1 MVATRACA
9 ALARWH
15 TIDQYF
21 HRPHE
26 SGLTSI
32 SIDGAFPLFQPQRDY
47 GQPRRSAVIAERG
60 AAATAHPLATLIAI
74 DTLRAGGNAVDA
86 AIAAAAALGVIE
98 PAMTGIG
105 GDCFVLIAPKG
116 KDKVIAYNGAG
127 RAPAAARP
135 DWFLDRGIGM
145 IAPDSVHSVTV
156 PGAVEA
162 WCRLAQDHGKLGID
176 RLLQPAIQLAAKG
189 FAVAPRVAADWRR
202 NADRLRADPAAR
214 ATLLPKGKPPVAGD
228 RIAFPALARALK
240 AIARDGADVFYRGWI
255 AEDIVRR
262 LKGEGSLQTRDD
274 FARHR
279 GEYADPISTSY
290 RGTRVWE
297 CPPPGQGLTALL
309 LLNILSECP
318 EADGPLSVERCHAQ
332 IEASKL
338 AYGERDRHLADPE
351 HVHVPVKRLL
361 SRAHAGH
368 LAGMIDPM
376 RAATATA
383 ELLAPHPDTTYLTV
397 VDKDRTAVSFIN
409 SIYYGFG
416 SARMAPKSGV
426 LLQNRGAC
434 FVVDPSHPNC
444 IGPGRRPMHTI
455 IPAMVTKGGRP
466 FISFGVMGGHFQPV
480 GQAHVLGNML
490 DFGMDPQAAI
500 DCPRL
505 FFEDGGVTVES
516 GVPDTLRQG
525 LLDRGHR
532 IVPAEPDDP
541 LGGGQAIAIDWRRGV
556 LIAGSEPRKD
566 GLALGY

>member
-1 MVATRACA
+1 M
-9 ALARWH
+9 
-15 TIDQYF
+15 
-21 HRPHE
+21 
-26 SGLTSI
+26 
-32 SIDGAFPLFQPQRDY
+32 
-47 GQPRRSAVIAERG
+47 IAERG

-86 AIAAAAALGVIE
+86 AIAAAAALAVVE

-116 KDKVIAYNGAG
+116 GDRVIAYNGAG
-127 RAPAAARP
+127 RAPAAASP
-135 DWFLDRGIGM
+135 EWFLDRGIGL
-145 IAPDSVHSVTV
+145 ISPDSVHSVTV
-156 PGAVEA
+156 PGAVDA
-162 WCRLAQDHGKLGID
+162 WCRLSKDHGKLGID

-189 FAVAPRVAADWRR
+189 FPVAPKVAADWRR

-214 ATLLPKGKPPVAGD
+214 ATLLLKGKAPIAGD
-228 RIAFPALARALK
+228 RIAFPALARSLK

-255 AEDIVRR
+255 ADDMVRR
-262 LKGEGSLQTRDD
+262 LKAEGGLHTRED

-279 GEYADPISTSY
+279 GDYADPISTTY

-297 CPPPGQGLTALL
+297 CPPPGQGLTALM

-318 EADGPLSVERCHAQ
+318 EADGPLSAARCHTQ

-338 AYGERDRHLADPE
+338 AYAERDRHLADPQ
-351 HVHVPVKRLL
+351 HVAVPVKRLL
-361 SRAHAGH
+361 SRSHAKR
-368 LAGMIDPM
+368 LAAAIDPM
-376 RAATATA
+376 RAMAAVPPS
-383 ELLAPHPDTTYLTV
+383 LLLPHPDTTYLTV

-409 SIYYGFG
+409 SIYYSFG
-416 SARMAPKSGV
+416 SARVAPKSGV
-426 LLQNRGAC
+426 VLQNRGAC
-434 FVVDPSHPNC
+434 FVVEPGHPNC
-444 IGPGRRPMHTI
+444 IGPSKRSMHTI
-455 IPAMVTKGGRP
+455 IPAMATKGGRAL
-466 FISFGVMGGHFQPV
+466 ISFAVMGGHYQPV

-490 DFGMDPQAAI
+490 DFGMDPQAAL

-516 GVPDTLRQG
+516 GIPDSLRRD

-532 IVPAEPDDP
+532 IVPAEPDEP
-541 LGGGQAIAIDWRRGV
+541 LGGGQVIAIDWKRGV